1 MPDADEAPRSLVPK
15 YSLDYIEQLARET
28 TLCQLCRIMFGPKE
42 HWETE
47 DRKLSYPT
55 YLYDPQDRY
64 KHHRSQ
70 LSLLRSVKEGCWLC
84 KELERRTSRCSTVCF
99 VPYDPCHDY
108 PVLLWSLEAHHPSR
122 DGLRVGDVL
131 FLLKPSKIRLSIQQ
145 SRLEENLF

>member
-15 YSLDYIEQLARET
+15 YSLNYIEQLARET

-47 DRKLSYPT
+47 DRELSHPSDT
-55 YLYDPQDRY
+55 FDPQERY

-70 LSLLRSVKEGCWLC
+70 SSLLRSAKEGCWLC

-99 VPYDPCHDY
+99 LPYDPCHYY
-108 PVLLWSLEAHHPSR
+108 PPWSLEAHHPSR
-122 DGLRVGDVL
+122 DELQMADVS
-131 FLLKPSKIRLSIQQ
+131 FLLKHSRIRLSIQQ
-145 SRLEENLF
+145 SRLEDILF